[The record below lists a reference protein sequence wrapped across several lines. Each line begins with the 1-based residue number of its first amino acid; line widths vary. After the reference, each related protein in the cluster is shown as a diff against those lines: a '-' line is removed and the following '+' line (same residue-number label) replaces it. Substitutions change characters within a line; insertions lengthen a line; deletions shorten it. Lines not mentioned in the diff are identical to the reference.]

1 MGRAAAEAERVA
13 PTAALLQQERARQRR
28 ARESVEQLRLELQM
42 MARVLAAAREQIVA
56 LGGASLAPEPT
67 LLAAPAGA
75 VAAADGAAA
84 AAAGAAAGA
93 AAAAPVRQARSKGDA
108 RSLHRLQEELTE
120 SRGECKR
127 LAEQV
132 STLQTK
138 MKSMQGAKREILACC
153 AEMSDYPRDAPRAVT
168 YIDVYVHSARA
179 RAATSRHGGRAGGSS
194 LPEGAAC
201 PPA

>member
-1 MGRAAAEAERVA
+1 MDGKRSARCELPPHPRPALAKPALRNSSFPLLRSGEWGAPPPKRSASA

-28 ARESVEQLRLELQM
+28 AQESVEQLRLELQM

-108 RSLHRLQEELTE
+108 RLLQRLQEELTE

-153 AEMSDYPRDAPRAVT
+153 AEMSDYL
-168 YIDVYVHSARA
+168 
-179 RAATSRHGGRAGGSS
+179 ATRR
-194 LPEGAAC
+194 EQ
-201 PPA
+201 

>member
-1 MGRAAAEAERVA
+1 MRNSPFSSLRSGEWGAPPPKRSASA

-28 ARESVEQLRLELQM
+28 AQESVEQLRLELQM

-75 VAAADGAAA
+75 GAAADGSG
-84 AAAGAAAGA
+84 AGAGA
-93 AAAAPVRQARSKGDA
+93 PGRQARSKGDA
-108 RSLHRLQEELTE
+108 RLLHRLQEELTE

-153 AEMSDYPRDAPRAVT
+153 AEMSDYL
-168 YIDVYVHSARA
+168 
-179 RAATSRHGGRAGGSS
+179 ATRR
-194 LPEGAAC
+194 EQ
-201 PPA
+201 

>member
-1 MGRAAAEAERVA
+1 LRNSPFSCLRSGEWGAPPPKRSASA

-28 ARESVEQLRLELQM
+28 AQESVEQLRLELQM

-75 VAAADGAAA
+75 VAAADGAA
-84 AAAGAAAGA
+84 GAAAGA
-93 AAAAPVRQARSKGDA
+93 AAAGAPAPVRQARSKGDA
-108 RSLHRLQEELTE
+108 RLLHRLQEELTE

-153 AEMSDYPRDAPRAVT
+153 AEMSDYL
-168 YIDVYVHSARA
+168 
-179 RAATSRHGGRAGGSS
+179 ATRR
-194 LPEGAAC
+194 EQ
-201 PPA
+201 

>member
-1 MGRAAAEAERVA
+1 
-13 PTAALLQQERARQRR
+13 
-28 ARESVEQLRLELQM
+28 M

-75 VAAADGAAA
+75 VAAPDGAAA
-84 AAAGAAAGA
+84 AAAGAAGA
-93 AAAAPVRQARSKGDA
+93 PAPVRQARSKGDA
-108 RSLHRLQEELTE
+108 RLLHRLQEELTE

-153 AEMSDYPRDAPRAVT
+153 AEMSDYL
-168 YIDVYVHSARA
+168 
-179 RAATSRHGGRAGGSS
+179 ATRR
-194 LPEGAAC
+194 EQ
-201 PPA
+201 

>member
-1 MGRAAAEAERVA
+1 
-13 PTAALLQQERARQRR
+13 
-28 ARESVEQLRLELQM
+28 M

-75 VAAADGAAA
+75 VAAADGAA
-84 AAAGAAAGA
+84 GGRGRGRGGR
-93 AAAAPVRQARSKGDA
+93 AAPGRRARRA
-108 RSLHRLQEELTE
+108 TRRLLHRLQEELTE

-153 AEMSDYPRDAPRAVT
+153 AEMSDYLATRRERVT
-168 YIDVYVHSARA
+168 
-179 RAATSRHGGRAGGSS
+179 
-194 LPEGAAC
+194 
-201 PPA
+201 